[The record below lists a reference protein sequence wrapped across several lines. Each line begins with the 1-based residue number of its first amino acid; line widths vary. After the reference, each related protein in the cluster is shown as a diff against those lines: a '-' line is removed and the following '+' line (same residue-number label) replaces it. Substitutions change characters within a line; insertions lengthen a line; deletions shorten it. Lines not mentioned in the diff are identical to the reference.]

1 MSSTELLTAELAAVK
16 LTDSKENLVEEQE
29 VVVVAVAV
37 VEAEAEEQ
45 LSASL
50 SEVNKSTGSL
60 NKLNRSN
67 SKLGLDSTTATED
80 VAKKSTEELVAVS
93 LDEPKVNE
101 TEIETETQVKEE
113 ASGGVDESEEVAK
126 DEIAE
131 DESEKSKKKCCAL
144 QKAAKC
150 RCIIS

>member
-101 TEIETETQVKEE
+101 TETQVKEE
-113 ASGGVDESEEVAK
+113 ASGAADESDEVAK
-126 DEIAE
+126 NETAE